1 MYNEYD
7 IGHKQKLH
15 ARYRKFVRRPLFLLQ
30 KSLRYAQLF
39 PAVFEQLKV
48 LEVARQTNVS
58 EDGLLELDAGLD
70 EVAVDVQRGDLT

>member
-1 MYNEYD
+1 MYNGYD
-7 IGHKQKLH
+7 IGHKQKIH
-15 ARYRKFVRRPLFLLQ
+15 AWHRKFVRRPLFLLQ

-70 EVAVDVQRGDLT
+70 EVAVDVQRRDLT

>member
-1 MYNEYD
+1 MHNEYD

-15 ARYRKFVRRPLFLLQ
+15 TRYRKFVRCPLFLLQ

-48 LEVARQTNVS
+48 LKVARQTNVS
-58 EDGLLELDAGLD
+58 EDGLLKLDAWLY
-70 EVAVDVQRGDLT
+70 EVSVDMQRGNLT